1 MYKEIIIE
9 TTSEGE
15 DFVSDAFFSVGVS
28 GVKIIDPNDIKELY
42 TNGINWDY
50 IDDNLLENKEDKV
63 LVSGFVSEEDVDR
76 KVKDVLADLKDINYV
91 DMGSLKVSIVDYVDE
106 DWMTEW
112 KKHYKPIEIG
122 DFAVVPEWIEYA
134 NEDNK
139 LVIKI
144 DPSMAF
150 GTGEHESTKMCLALM
165 SKIEIANKFVIDVGT
180 GSGILGIGAIK
191 KGAKRVYMCDI
202 DSLSIKS
209 ARENSELNGV
219 LSQVEIEESDLC
231 SKTDAVAEVLLANL
245 TAEILLRLAED
256 LPTHLEIGGYMVCSG
271 IIHARKQA
279 VIDEFTAQGMSLVEA
294 IEMGEWDALL
304 LKRVK

>member
-9 TTSEGE
+9 TTTEGE
-15 DFVSDAFFSVGVS
+15 DFVSNAFFSVGVS
-28 GVKIIDPNDIKELY
+28 GVKIINPSDINEIY
-42 TNGINWDY
+42 SNGITWDY
-50 IDDNLLENKEDKV
+50 IDDKLLEPHEDKV
-63 LVSGFVSEEDVDR
+63 LVSGFVSEEECDR
-76 KVKDVLADLKDINYV
+76 KVQEVLADLADITYA
-91 DMGSLKVSIVDYVDE
+91 DLGSLKVSIVDYVDE

-122 DFAVVPEWIEYA
+122 DFAVVPEWIEYDNA
-134 NEDNK
+134 DNK

-165 SKIEIANKFVIDVGT
+165 SEIGITNKFVIDVGT

-219 LSQVEIEESDLC
+219 LDQVEIEESDLC

-245 TAEILLRLAED
+245 TAEILLRLAEA

-271 IIHARKQA
+271 IIHTRKQA
-279 VIDEFTAQGMSLVEA
+279 VIDKFAEEGMALVKE

-304 LKRVK
+304 LQRTK